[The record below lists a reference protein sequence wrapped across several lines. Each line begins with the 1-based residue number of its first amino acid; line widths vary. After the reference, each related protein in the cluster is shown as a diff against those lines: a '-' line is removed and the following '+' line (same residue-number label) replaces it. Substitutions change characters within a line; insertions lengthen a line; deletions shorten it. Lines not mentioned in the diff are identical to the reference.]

1 MQNSSNEWLKT
12 TNLQLSQKSFKTCLR
27 KLIILEPFIPF
38 NDLFFL
44 FLKIKQ
50 KKREKNFKLPQK
62 SAKGNAIYIVNAL
75 KVFLKKMKQKRP
87 LKKI

>member
-38 NDLFFL
+38 NDFF
-44 FLKIKQ
+44 FFIFKNQTK
-50 KKREKNFKLPQK
+50 KKRKNFKLPQK

-75 KVFLKKMKQKRP
+75 KVFLKKMKQKRS